1 MNIEAV
7 GVCEMAFGYAPNS
20 SIHFE
25 AFQVI
30 EAASEYF
37 TARNILSSDV

>member
-1 MNIEAV
+1 MNIKAI

-20 SIHFE
+20 TPFE
-25 AFQVI
+25 TLQVI
-30 EAASEYF
+30 QAASEYF